1 LTSKA
6 MNISGST
13 RIFAILAD
21 PIEQVMTPEAIN
33 HLFSKQ
39 GLNGVMVPLQVSSEN
54 LSIVVSGLRAIKN
67 LDGFVVT
74 VPHKVDMFS
83 LCDQVTD
90 EARAIGAVNVVHRS
104 AEGRLL
110 GAMFD
115 GQAFVGGLQSAGLEL
130 EGRSV
135 YLCGAGGA
143 ASAIA
148 IALSKASIARLTIFN
163 RTVENANQLLKR
175 LTAINPAIEVQLG
188 TSDPSGHDLVVNAT
202 SLGMKISDQL
212 PCDAD
217 KLTANQCVAEIIM
230 KPAETRLLSIA
241 QERGCKVYYGAPMLS
256 AQIQLMADFMRNGN

>member
-1 LTSKA
+1 
-6 MNISGST
+6 M
-13 RIFAILAD
+13 AD

-39 GLNGVMVPLQVSSEN
+39 GFNGAMVPVQVSSEN
-54 LSIVVSGLRAIKN
+54 LPIVVTGLREIKN

-83 LCDQVTD
+83 LCDEVTD
-90 EARAIGAVNVVHRS
+90 EAGAIGAVNVVHRT
-104 AEGRLL
+104 AEGKLL

-115 GQAFVGGLQSAGLEL
+115 GQAFVGSLQSAGLEL

-163 RTVENANQLLKR
+163 RTVDSANQLLKR
-175 LTAINPAIEVQLG
+175 IAAINPAIEVRLG
-188 TSDPSGHDLVVNAT
+188 ISDPSGHDLVVNAT
-202 SLGMKISDQL
+202 SLGMKISDPL
-212 PCDAD
+212 PCDAE
-217 KLTANQCVAEIIM
+217 KLSTKQCVAEIIM
-230 KPAETRLLSIA
+230 KPVETRLLAIA
-241 QERGCKVYYGAPMLS
+241 QKRGCKVYYGAPMLS
-256 AQIQLMADFMRNGN
+256 AQIQLMADFMRNGNSVSNDALNSNKA